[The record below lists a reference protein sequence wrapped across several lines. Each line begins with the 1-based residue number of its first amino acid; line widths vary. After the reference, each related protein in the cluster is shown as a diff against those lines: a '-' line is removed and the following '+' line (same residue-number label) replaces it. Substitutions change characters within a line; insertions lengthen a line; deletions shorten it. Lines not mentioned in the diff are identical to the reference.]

1 MARNQQVYQPHDDVN
16 ASSSTSNYP
25 VNAYWDENLSSQASE
40 QERMS
45 IAYGS
50 GEAAGNNAQPF
61 VEEAVGNNAQAFV
74 TPRFPAIADAD
85 QNPSSQTNETEQM
98 SIAYGSGE
106 AAGNNAQP
114 FVDEA
119 AGNNAQASI
128 TPPFPAVAYADQN
141 PSSQTNESVP
151 ADNHAEAFHGN
162 RVYQDPNQGIDN
174 CEQRGPV
181 IERLALF
188 DDRPLDD
195 LHLGKV
201 SAVANKLL
209 LKDLLQVIVLTNIQ
223 RNEVD
228 QKIDRKCAVSTL
240 LKIWKLNGNRKTVAD
255 LIQLLQQAGGGRY
268 TELINTLQNTPP

>member
-50 GEAAGNNAQPF
+50 GEAAGNNAQ
-61 VEEAVGNNAQAFV
+61 ASV
-74 TPRFPAIADAD
+74 TPHFPAIADAD

-98 SIAYGSGE
+98 SIAYGSG
-106 AAGNNAQP
+106 
-114 FVDEA
+114 
-119 AGNNAQASI
+119 
-128 TPPFPAVAYADQN
+128 
-141 PSSQTNESVP
+141 VP
-151 ADNHAEAFHGN
+151 ADNHAEAFDRY
-162 RVYQDPNQGIDN
+162 RVYQDPNQGRGN
-174 CEQRGPV
+174 RQRGPV
-181 IERLALF
+181 VERLALF

-201 SAVANKLL
+201 SAVADKSLL
-209 LKDLLQVIVLTNIQ
+209 RDLLQAIVLTNIQ

-228 QKIDRKCAVSTL
+228 QKIDRRCAVSTL

-268 TELINTLQNTPP
+268 TELINTLRNTPP